1 MSATIRV
8 RQFQKPLLSLSV
20 LLILCALFHRRCRYA
35 GSICRTHGCLLVGL
49 YRFPDNGVAF
59 DGRRTRASSVANG
72 GDTIP
77 AAPVTMKEPPI
88 EIAEGANKCEI
99 VSCGMGIKETCEIT
113 CPADKTPQLR
123 LHPKHRTSM
132 YGVQV

>member
-1 MSATIRV
+1 MQARSAALMVVFWSVCTG
-8 RQFQKPLLSLSV
+8 FQITVWPLSAEEPGHQVS
-20 LLILCALFHRRCRYA
+20 AH
-35 GSICRTHGCLLVGL
+35 
-49 YRFPDNGVAF
+49 
-59 DGRRTRASSVANG
+59 G

-132 YGVQV
+132 YGVQG